1 MSVMLRLVCC
11 FVYVSK
17 VRKKT
22 GELTYCLLTVLKP
35 KCKKKNIYFCQADS
49 FHTDS
54 FSFADIGCNL
64 AQLLLRFNVSV
75 RTYMQFIH
83 YMHIYMY
90 INLWVF
96 LLIFFFSEVVLL
108 LDGVVIPYS
117 EVFVWNWT
125 LGLNWTVFAPAKIS
139 IIKNGVAVGNVQQG
153 DTYLGVIFI

>member
-96 LLIFFFSEVVLL
+96 LLIFFFPKLCCYWMALLFHIRKSSYGTELWVLIEPCL
-108 LDGVVIPYS
+108 HLRKYPSLKTESLSVTFNKGIH
-117 EVFVWNWT
+117 
-125 LGLNWTVFAPAKIS
+125 I
-139 IIKNGVAVGNVQQG
+139 
-153 DTYLGVIFI
+153 